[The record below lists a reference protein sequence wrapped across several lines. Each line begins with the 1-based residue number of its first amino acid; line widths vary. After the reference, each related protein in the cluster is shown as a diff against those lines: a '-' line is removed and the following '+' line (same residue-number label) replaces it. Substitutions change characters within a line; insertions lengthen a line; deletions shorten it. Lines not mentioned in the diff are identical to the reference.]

1 MAYPNPPLNV
11 AGVYQQ
17 GRTIR
22 QTNIDAAATIEQINR
37 RNDRQYAFEQTR
49 LTRIGMN
56 IFGET
61 MKKMSEDI
69 SYATGG
75 YLLDQN
81 IRMKQLDVA
90 AAVQERLSNEA
101 VSAGALISFDPG
113 PDPDQAVA
121 EVQEIADN
129 SKRISGIPAE
139 REGTTYAGPPVP
151 VTGEEDGAEAEPPVP
166 TNEDR
171 RTEYVTKRED
181 KDIPVVAAGQDASK
195 NIDAV
200 RRKGAERAARP
211 SQPRRPKHTR
221 IGTTEIFA
229 NPTTGGMFARTAKG
243 LVVPINDSTFRNL
256 IGLQQSN
263 AEIHMFNQIA
273 AYKDAEAGWL
283 DSITNEQLAAN
294 KALANAMIDSH
305 LNEGVIDESLAESL
319 REAANSGADPES
331 ILRMMNEYA
340 RRGPAAG
347 DNYRAKELADVRAG
361 YERAARD
368 ASRTKTAE
376 IKGLQDAYD
385 VIIASSGAETI
396 GDIGP
401 SEPVRRQLD
410 ALQRQIDAAKHER
423 DENNLKGKIYGDL
436 SAHKTRQARSLS
448 VLEPEALQAFY
459 DYSLL
464 NAGITGSNFV
474 ERREK
479 FRSLVESD
487 PTQAARVE
495 ASWKTLLNH
504 FGLVQNEAS
513 AVLFANFTGQEISR
527 EDVTATSASGF
538 RTPQNMAGGNMM
550 NLSSPRDGV
559 MSQEELEVQEKQI
572 GQYVKNLGI
581 NITRGNTLDYFLS
594 DTMESPYQTEIQ
606 AISQAYKQSDFDQAF
621 AVFNSYSQNVRAD
634 NGVQKLMA
642 VLRQNS
648 LTNTQID
655 TDEIMKE
662 VMKLRE
668 AEKTRQEK
676 IEPRTPSIGGM

>member
-1 MAYPNPPLNV
+1 MNV
-11 AGVYQQ
+11 AGTYQQ
-17 GRTIR
+17 GQTIR

-37 RNDRQYAFEQTR
+37 RNDRQYEFEQNR
-49 LTRIGMN
+49 LTKIGMS
-56 IFGET
+56 IFGDT

-90 AAVQERLSNEA
+90 AAVQERLADEA

-129 SKRISGIPAE
+129 SKRTRGIPAG

-151 VTGEEDGAEAEPPVP
+151 ATGEEGSTAAGPPVP
-166 TNEDR
+166 TKEDR
-171 RTEYVTKRED
+171 RTEYVTERKD

-200 RRKGAERAARP
+200 RQRSAERAARP

-305 LNEGVIDESLAESL
+305 LNEGAIDESLAESL

-347 DNYRAKELADVRAG
+347 DNYRARELASVRSG
-361 YERAARD
+361 YERD
-368 ASRTKTAE
+368 AYNTSKMLTKE
-376 IKGLQDAYD
+376 IKGLEDAYNS
-385 VIIASSGAETI
+385 ILAQNGAQTI
-396 GDIGP
+396 GEIDP
-401 SEPVRRQLD
+401 SEPVRRELD
-410 ALQRQIDAAKHER
+410 ALKRQIDATKHAR
-423 DENNLKGKIYGDL
+423 DQSNLKGKIYGDL
-436 SAHKTRQARSLS
+436 SAHKKHQARSLS

-464 NAGITGSNFV
+464 NAGITGSNHV
-474 ERREK
+474 ERREN
-479 FRSLVESD
+479 FRRLVESD
-487 PTQAARVE
+487 PTQAAKVE
-495 ASWKTLLNH
+495 ASWKTLHDH
-504 FGLVQNEAS
+504 FGLVQDEAS
-513 AVLFANFTGQEISR
+513 AVLFAKFTGQEISR
-527 EDVTATSASGF
+527 EDVAATSAGGL
-538 RTPQNMAGGNMM
+538 RIPQSMAGGNMM
-550 NLSSPRDGV
+550 NLGSPRDGV
-559 MSQEELEVQEKQI
+559 MSQEELGVQEKQI

-581 NITRGNTLDYFLS
+581 NITRGNTLDYLLS
-594 DTMESPYQTEIQ
+594 DTIESPYQTEIQ
-606 AISQAYKQSDFDQAF
+606 AISQAFNQGGPDGFDQAK
-621 AVFNSYSQNVRAD
+621 AVYESYSQNVRAD
-634 NGVQKLMA
+634 DGVIKLMA
-642 VLRQNS
+642 VLSRNA
-648 LTNTQID
+648 NVNIQID
-655 TDEIMKE
+655 TDEMME
-662 VMKLRE
+662 RRE
-668 AEKTRQEK
+668 ANKSKQEE
-676 IEPRTPSIGGM
+676 IESRMPSIGGS

>member
-1 MAYPNPPLNV
+1 MNV
-11 AGVYQQ
+11 AGAYQQ
-17 GRTIR
+17 GQTIR
-22 QTNIDAAATIEQINR
+22 QTNIDAAAKIEQINR
-37 RNDRQYAFEQTR
+37 RNDRQYEFEQNR
-49 LTRIGMN
+49 LTNIGMS
-56 IFGET
+56 IFGDT

-90 AAVQERLSNEA
+90 AAVQERLADEA

-113 PDPDQAVA
+113 PNPDQAVA

-129 SKRISGIPAE
+129 SKRTRGIPAG
-139 REGTTYAGPPVP
+139 REGTTYAGPPAP
-151 VTGEEDGAEAEPPVP
+151 ATGEEGSTEAGPPVP
-166 TNEDR
+166 TKEDR

-200 RRKGAERAARP
+200 RQKGAERAARP

-283 DSITNEQLAAN
+283 DSITNEQIAAN

-305 LNEGVIDESLAESL
+305 LNAGAVDESLAESL

-347 DNYRAKELADVRAG
+347 DNYRARELASVRSG
-361 YERAARD
+361 YETD
-368 ASRTKTAE
+368 AYNTSKMLTSE
-376 IKGLQDAYD
+376 IKGLEDAYNS
-385 VIIASSGAETI
+385 ILAQNRAKTI
-396 GDIGP
+396 GEIDP
-401 SEPVRRQLD
+401 SEPVRRELD
-410 ALQRQIDAAKHER
+410 ALKRQIDATKHAR
-423 DENNLKGKIYGDL
+423 DQSNLKGKIYGDL
-436 SAHKTRQARSLS
+436 SAHKKHQARSLS

-464 NAGITGSNFV
+464 NAGITGSNSV
-474 ERREK
+474 ERREN
-479 FRSLVESD
+479 FRRLVDSD
-487 PTQAARVE
+487 PTQAAKVE
-495 ASWKTLLNH
+495 ASWKTLHDH
-504 FGLVQNEAS
+504 FGLAQDEAS
-513 AVLFANFTGQEISR
+513 AVLFAKFTGQEVSVEDAASTSFNSGFAPRR
-527 EDVTATSASGF
+527 EVVADMGASTAPIQLDRLATDQEIAAAEKSASIYLQRMGL
-538 RTPQNMAGGNMM
+538 
-550 NLSSPRDGV
+550 NLSKVDSFTGTTAYGAAK
-559 MSQEELEVQEKQI
+559 S
-572 GQYVKNLGI
+572 
-581 NITRGNTLDYFLS
+581 
-594 DTMESPYQTEIQ
+594 SPYQTEIQ
-606 AISQAYKQSDFDQAF
+606 SMIEQYNNGGVDAVIKYYNSLSQEQRADAGISSMQALLQTSGEALLKQSEKETVDKP
-621 AVFNSYSQNVRAD
+621 VTYRPVR
-634 NGVQKLMA
+634 GIGPKG
-642 VLRQNS
+642 
-648 LTNTQID
+648 
-655 TDEIMKE
+655 
-662 VMKLRE
+662 
-668 AEKTRQEK
+668 
-676 IEPRTPSIGGM
+676 SIR